1 MSLGFL
7 LAACQSPSLIGIS
20 GSSEILAV
28 PDRTSSL
35 RSSDLRVAPLDVLD
49 IRVFGVPDIDGE
61 YQVDPDGMIKVPL
74 VGGIDAKGYTI
85 FELAQILEARLG
97 ESFLQNPQVSIRVLE
112 SFGRQITVEGSV
124 EKPGMYPVKGD
135 VTLLQALAVSG
146 GASETANERRVAVFR
161 TIEGTRKAAVFDIVA
176 IREGR
181 AEDPQVFGNDI
192 IVVDGSATRS
202 AYQEFLRAIPFLG
215 LFVYAR

>member
-1 MSLGFL
+1 MSLGL
-7 LAACQSPSLIGIS
+7 LLSACQSSSLSGIS
-20 GSSEILAV
+20 GSPETLAV
-28 PDRTSSL
+28 PDSTSSL
-35 RSSDLRVAPLDVLD
+35 RSGDLRVAPLDVLE
-49 IRVFGVPDIDGE
+49 IRVFGVPDIGGE
-61 YQVDPDGMIKVPL
+61 YQVDPDGMIKLPL
-74 VGGIDAKGYTI
+74 VGGLDAKGYTI

-97 ESFLQNPQVSIRVLE
+97 DTFLQDPQVSIRVSE
-112 SFGRQITVEGSV
+112 SFGRQITVEGNV
-124 EKPGMYPVKGD
+124 EKPGMYPLKGD
-135 VTLLQALAVSG
+135 MTLLQALAVSG
-146 GASETANERRVAVFR
+146 GPSETADQRQVAVFR